1 VLGQERAGGHDRRL
15 FPDDSVGG
23 PCGLCVSFRR
33 CVFKMCITRRSI
45 SLYLRHY
52 RPGAALYL
60 SLIYVEYIVN
70 QQPRRGRWI
79 ESTEPRIILFLS
91 ALQKIHL
98 IESKLS
104 PVFCV
109 YMYACSELIG
119 PPIRKILPWQ
129 ICYLVNFIVINL
141 PRNSQVKKNCDKKYW
156 EYDYGIIHVW
166 LCFVFNVNFSR
177 QKLFRT
183 ATQH

>member
-1 VLGQERAGGHDRRL
+1 MPALWSLQKFGARKVVLGQERAGGHDRRL
-15 FPDDSVGG
+15 FPDHSVGG

-33 CVFKMCITRRSI
+33 CVFKMCTTRSSI

-79 ESTEPRIILFLS
+79 ESTEPRIFLILS
-91 ALQKIHL
+91 ALQKINL

-104 PVFCV
+104 PV
-109 YMYACSELIG
+109 
-119 PPIRKILPWQ
+119 
-129 ICYLVNFIVINL
+129 
-141 PRNSQVKKNCDKKYW
+141 PRY
-156 EYDYGIIHVW
+156 
-166 LCFVFNVNFSR
+166 FVCTCTHAASWSGRADPENASV
-177 QKLFRT
+177 
-183 ATQH
+183 ATVTLSTL